1 MNETYYYPYNLKSQA
16 KLWLWNLRD
25 IAIIG
30 VALLIS
36 ILALTQ
42 IQFFLPLALTLVYM
56 FLSIRMD
63 DVCVLDYIRCGVKYF
78 LLSQQYY
85 EWKEAVSNEKR

>member
-1 MNETYYYPYNLKSQA
+1 MNETYIYPQNLKSQA
-16 KLWLWNLRD
+16 KLWFWNLRE

-36 ILALTQ
+36 ILVLTQ
-42 IQFFLPLALTLVYM
+42 IKFYLPLALTLVYM
-56 FLSIRMD
+56 FLSIQLED
-63 DVCVLDYIRCGVKYF
+63 TSILNYIKQGVKYF

-85 EWKEAVSNEKR
+85 EWKVNKSE

>member
-1 MNETYYYPYNLKSQA
+1 MYETYIYPHNLKSQA
-16 KLWLWNLRD
+16 RLWFWNLRD

-42 IQFFLPLALTLVYM
+42 IKFFLPLALTLVYM
-56 FLSIRMD
+56 FLSIQLD
-63 DVCVLDYIRCGVKYF
+63 DTSVLDFIKQGVKYF
-78 LLSQQYY
+78 LLTQQYY
-85 EWKEAVSNEKR
+85 EWKEDKTE

>member
-25 IAIIG
+25 VVIIG

-42 IQFFLPLALTLVYM
+42 LKFYLPIALTLVYM
-56 FLSIRMD
+56 FLSIRME
-63 DVCVLDYIRCGVKYF
+63 DVCILDYIRCGVKYF
-78 LLSQQYY
+78 LLSQQYF
-85 EWKEAVSNEKR
+85 EWKEETDK

>member
-1 MNETYYYPYNLKSQA
+1 MNETYYYPYDLKSQA

-25 IAIIG
+25 VAIIG
-30 VALLIS
+30 AALLIS

-42 IQFFLPLALTLVYM
+42 IRSFLPLALTLVYM
-56 FLSIRMD
+56 FLSIRLE

-78 LLSQQYY
+78 LLSQQYF
-85 EWKEAVSNEKR
+85 EWKEETTDEER

>member
-25 IAIIG
+25 IVIIG
-30 VALLIS
+30 VALLLS
-36 ILALTQ
+36 ILALAHLKFY
-42 IQFFLPLALTLVYM
+42 IPMALTLVYM
-56 FLSIRMD
+56 FLSVRLE
-63 DVCVLDYIRCGVKYF
+63 DVCILDYIRCGVKYF

-85 EWKEAVSNEKR
+85 EWKEEKTNEER

>member
-1 MNETYYYPYNLKSQA
+1 MNETYYYPYDLKSQA

-25 IAIIG
+25 VAIIG
-30 VALLIS
+30 AALLIS

-42 IQFFLPLALTLVYM
+42 IRFFLPLALTMVYM
-56 FLSIRMD
+56 FLSIRLE
-63 DVCVLDYIRCGVKYF
+63 DVCVLDYIRCGVRYF

-85 EWKEAVSNEKR
+85 EWKEEAE

>member
-1 MNETYYYPYNLKSQA
+1 MNETYYYPYDLKSQA

-25 IAIIG
+25 VAIIG
-30 VALLIS
+30 AALLIS

-42 IQFFLPLALTLVYM
+42 VRFFLPLALTLVYM
-56 FLSIRMD
+56 FLSIRLENA
-63 DVCVLDYIRCGVKYF
+63 CVLDYIRCGVRYF

-85 EWKEAVSNEKR
+85 EWKEEAE

>member
-1 MNETYYYPYNLKSQA
+1 MNETYYYPYDLKSQA

-25 IAIIG
+25 VAIIG
-30 VALLIS
+30 AALLIS

-42 IQFFLPLALTLVYM
+42 IRSFLPLALTLLYM
-56 FLSIRMD
+56 FLSIRLE
-63 DVCVLDYIRCGVKYF
+63 DVCVLDYIRCGVRYF

-85 EWKEAVSNEKR
+85 EWKEATTDEER

>member
-1 MNETYYYPYNLKSQA
+1 MSEIYIYPHNLKSQA

-30 VALLIS
+30 AALLIS

-42 IQFFLPLALTLVYM
+42 VQFFLPLTLTLVYM
-56 FLSIRMD
+56 FLSIQLD
-63 DVCVLDYIRCGVKYF
+63 DTSVLDFIKQGVKYF
-78 LLSQQYY
+78 LLTQQYY
-85 EWKEAVSNEKR
+85 EWKEDKSE

>member
-25 IAIIG
+25 IVIIG
-30 VALLIS
+30 VALLLS

-42 IQFFLPLALTLVYM
+42 IKLVFPLALTLVYM
-56 FLSIRMD
+56 FLSIRLD
-63 DVCVLDYIRCGVKYF
+63 DTSILDFIRQGVKYF
-78 LLSQQYY
+78 LLTQQYY
-85 EWKEAVSNEKR
+85 EWKEDEDDEER

>member
-1 MNETYYYPYNLKSQA
+1 MNETYYYPYDLKSQA

-25 IAIIG
+25 VAIIG
-30 VALLIS
+30 AALLIS

-42 IQFFLPLALTLVYM
+42 MRFFLPLALTLVYM
-56 FLSIRMD
+56 FLSIRLE
-63 DVCVLDYIRCGVKYF
+63 DVCVLDYIRCGVRYF

-85 EWKEAVSNEKR
+85 EWKEEAE

>member
-1 MNETYYYPYNLKSQA
+1 MNETYYYPYNLRSQA

-30 VALLIS
+30 VALLVS

-42 IQFFLPLALTLVYM
+42 IQFFLPLAVALVYM

-85 EWKEAVSNEKR
+85 EWKEAVSHEER

>member
-1 MNETYYYPYNLKSQA
+1 MNETYIYPHNLKSQA
-16 KLWLWNLRD
+16 KLWFWNLRD

-42 IQFFLPLALTLVYM
+42 IKIVLPLALTLAYM
-56 FLSIRMD
+56 FLSIRLD
-63 DVCVLDYIRCGVKYF
+63 DASILDFVKQGVKYF
-78 LLSQQYY
+78 LLTQQYY
-85 EWKEAVSNEKR
+85 EWKEDKNE

>member
-25 IAIIG
+25 VVIIG
-30 VALLIS
+30 VALLLS
-36 ILALTQ
+36 ILAMTQ
-42 IQFFLPLALTLVYM
+42 IKFYIPMALTLVHM
-56 FLSIRMD
+56 FLSVRLE

-85 EWKEAVSNEKR
+85 EWKEEKVSEER

>member
-25 IAIIG
+25 IVIIG
-30 VALLIS
+30 VALLLS

-42 IQFFLPLALTLVYM
+42 IKLVFPLALTLVYM
-56 FLSIRMD
+56 FLSIRLD
-63 DVCVLDYIRCGVKYF
+63 DTSILDFIRQGVEYF
-78 LLSQQYY
+78 LLTQQYY
-85 EWKEAVSNEKR
+85 EWKEDEGNEER

>member
-1 MNETYYYPYNLKSQA
+1 MNETYIYPHNLKSQA
-16 KLWLWNLRD
+16 KLWFWNLRD

-42 IQFFLPLALTLVYM
+42 IKIVLPLALTLAYM
-56 FLSIRMD
+56 FLSIRLD
-63 DVCVLDYIRCGVKYF
+63 DTSILDFVKQGVKYF
-78 LLSQQYY
+78 LLTQQYY
-85 EWKEAVSNEKR
+85 EWKEDKNE

>member
-1 MNETYYYPYNLKSQA
+1 MNETYYYPYDLKSQA

-25 IAIIG
+25 VVIIG

-36 ILALTQ
+36 VLAMTQ
-42 IQFFLPLALTLVYM
+42 VHFYLPLALTLVYM

-63 DVCVLDYIRCGVKYF
+63 DSCVLDYMRCGIKYF
-78 LLSQQYY
+78 LLTQQYY
-85 EWKEAVSNEKR
+85 EWKEADSVEER